1 MWKVPENNKL
11 LHSFK
16 NSFLNT
22 TLSNFIN
29 CLEKY
34 VLCPGISKEDSCSIN
49 RSFIQHPV
57 PKIFL
62 PFPLNDLPSSLSSS
76 SSSFPLHQTIFF
88 RSQSC
93 SVLLDASQTSSSTK
107 CQSCTSLLKKE
118 TLSLKRKLSKDAE
131 PAKLNAP
138 IQFTSP
144 DRIKLTLQSYRIEN
158 KSLKE
163 EMQLLKEQIDSNNIV
178 VDDKMNS
185 DLVSIIQNTNNL
197 PPFMKFFWEEQQKYI
212 KCNKKGIRYHPAIIR
227 YCLNLQAKSSSM
239 YEEIRYDEKTG
250 TGFLVLPSKRRLRDY
265 KNYIRPQR
273 GFNPDIIKELADKT
287 SNFSDQEKYVT
298 ILIDEMKIQED
309 LVWDKHTGELIGY
322 VDLGDKEVNQATLKD
337 TQAVASHILVFL
349 VRSIVNPFK
358 FSLAN
363 FAIKCVTSV
372 QLFPLFWQAVGI
384 LEDRCNIK
392 VIAVT
397 SDGASSNRSFYKM
410 HSKMERVG
418 IAGTDAVVYKTENL
432 FADDGR
438 DIFFICDQPHAL
450 KCARNNFYHSGFG
463 SRSSRLMWNN
473 GQYIIWDH
481 ISKLMIEDLDCSLQ
495 LCPKI
500 TSEHIHLTP
509 FSCMNV
515 RLAVQVL
522 SQSVSTALS
531 TYGPP
536 ESQGSA
542 KYCELFDKF
551 FDCMNVRNTKETTY
565 DRKPFLAPYRSINDE
580 RFTWLTETFL
590 NYFSEWKKS
599 VEGREG
605 NFTTSDRS
613 RMFIAWQTNEAL
625 QITTHSVINLV
636 KYLLQHGVQ
645 YVLTERLCQDPLE
658 NYFGRQRS
666 LGNRQDNP
674 NLRSFGYQD
683 NAIPN
688 SKVFK
693 PIQGGNSQD
702 IVQPIEI
709 STEPISCRPRFA
721 LYTNCFSKF

>member
-1 MWKVPENNKL
+1 MDLEHLPSLIPGALPELNLPSHSFQSPPATPRTASASVASKRLSYKISQQKLSSDQSESFCYKSFEDFNKRINLLKLESAWTVTTSPYCIISYSDGRHSLPKFEIFVQENLSFLCRVYSWKVPEDNEL
-11 LHSFK
+11 LHTFK
-16 NSFLNT
+16 NSFTNT

-34 VLCPGISKEDSCSIN
+34 ALCPGISKEDSYRVN
-49 RSFIQHPV
+49 SFIQHPV
-57 PKIFL
+57 PKLFL
-62 PFPLNDLPSSLSSS
+62 PFPSHTLPSTPSSESASSLSSS
-76 SSSFPLHQTIFF
+76 SPFPLHQTLFY
-88 RSQSC
+88 RSESC
-93 SVLLDASQTSSSTK
+93 YVLIDSSPTNQDAK
-107 CQSCTSLLKKE
+107 CKPCTLLLKKE
-118 TLSLKRKLSKDAE
+118 TSSLKRKLSKDAE

-144 DRIKLTLQSYRIEN
+144 DRIKLTLQNYRIEN
-158 KSLKE
+158 KNLKE
-163 EMQLLKEQIDSNNIV
+163 EMHLLKQQIDSNNVV
-178 VDDKMNS
+178 VDDQMNS

-212 KCNKKGIRYHPAIIR
+212 QSNKKGIRYHPAIIR
-227 YCLNLQAKSSSM
+227 YCLNLQAKSSAM

-273 GFNPDIIKELADKT
+273 GFNPLIIAELADKT
-287 SNFSDQEKYVT
+287 FNFSDQERFVT

-363 FAIKCVTSV
+363 FATKCVTSV

-392 VIAVT
+392 VMAVT

-410 HSKMERVG
+410 HGKMERVG
-418 IAGTDAVVYKTENL
+418 IAGTDAVVFKTENL

-450 KCARNNFYHSGFG
+450 KCGRNNFYHSGFG
-463 SRSSRLMWNN
+463 PKASRLMWNN

-481 ISKLMIEDLDCSLQ
+481 ISKLMTEDLDCSLQ

-509 FSCMNV
+509 FSCM
-515 RLAVQVL
+515 
-522 SQSVSTALS
+522 
-531 TYGPP
+531 
-536 ESQGSA
+536 
-542 KYCELFDKF
+542 
-551 FDCMNVRNTKETTY
+551 
-565 DRKPFLAPYRSINDE
+565 
-580 RFTWLTETFL
+580 
-590 NYFSEWKKS
+590 
-599 VEGREG
+599 
-605 NFTTSDRS
+605 SD
-613 RMFIAWQTNEAL
+613 
-625 QITTHSVINLV
+625 
-636 KYLLQHGVQ
+636 LL
-645 YVLTERLCQDPLE
+645 
-658 NYFGRQRS
+658 
-666 LGNRQDNP
+666 
-674 NLRSFGYQD
+674 
-683 NAIPN
+683 
-688 SKVFK
+688 
-693 PIQGGNSQD
+693 
-702 IVQPIEI
+702 
-709 STEPISCRPRFA
+709 
-721 LYTNCFSKF
+721 SKF